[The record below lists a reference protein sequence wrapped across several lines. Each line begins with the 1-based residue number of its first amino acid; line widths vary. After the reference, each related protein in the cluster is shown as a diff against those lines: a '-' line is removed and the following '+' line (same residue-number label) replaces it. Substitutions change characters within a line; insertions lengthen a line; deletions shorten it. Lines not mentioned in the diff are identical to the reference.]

1 MNEEKQGVS
10 ARLIVNQNEGQWV
23 KSVGRQDMKFA
34 ILILNLIFVCSAW
47 ANSTACF
54 SIKDSHRKNVCLAQV
69 K

>member
-10 ARLIVNQNEGQWV
+10 TRLIVNQNEGQWV

>member
-1 MNEEKQGVS
+1 MNEVKQGVS
-10 ARLIVNQNEGQWV
+10 TRLIVNQNEGQWV

>member
-1 MNEEKQGVS
+1 MNEEKRGVS
-10 ARLIVNQNEGQWV
+10 TRLIVNQNEGQWV
-23 KSVGRQDMKFA
+23 KSVGRLDMKFA

-54 SIKDSHRKNVCLAQV
+54 SIKDFHRKNVCLAQV

>member
-10 ARLIVNQNEGQWV
+10 TRLIVNQNEGQWV

-47 ANSTACF
+47 AIQPPAFQSKT
-54 SIKDSHRKNVCLAQV
+54 SIAKTSVWPK
-69 K
+69 